1 MNERLTAEEQLELEN
16 EFEDEVVVSAIF
28 EDAEELGI
36 YYLDNVVGSIDR
48 HIEAVLDMSA
58 LGEEIADSDD
68 EYYQLSHPWN
78 EPYSIPLFQSPDFQL

>member
-48 HIEAVLDMSA
+48 HIEAVLDTSA

-68 EYYQLSHPWN
+68 EYYQLSSGRIVCI
-78 EPYSIPLFQSPDFQL
+78 EL